1 MQSGEVQKCCMLSLG
16 CGVSFK
22 FEELTALTMRLIHF
36 IIVSLSWNLNS
47 FNYFVYFIMFFFHIS
62 KFYWLFCLLGFHSR
76 FDG

>member
-47 FNYFVYFIMFFFHIS
+47 FNYFVYFIMFFFSHFKI
-62 KFYWLFCLLGFHSR
+62 LLVVLLVR
-76 FDG
+76 FP